1 MKMNKLTKVAMLG
14 LVAASLASAS
24 ALAQDVVANSTDL
37 VLGFQITDGSGTG
50 SASDLEVDLGSSAN
64 FTTATTTLTLG
75 QLSVAD
81 LIATYGSNWATRGDL
96 TFGVAGVT
104 GNAAA
109 EQFDVTNTQAVLDS
123 TQSGLTVPHNQIGNL
138 VNTLESATQ
147 TANSAQAGVIGNST
161 APATGIGNSW
171 SNLVGNG
178 NGNGNAAD
186 FGYFNPIGSTEVNT
200 GGNGIITD
208 TQLDLYQLTAQT
220 GRNAT
225 TTPAEE
231 LGYFDLSSTGVLTY
245 TGIDAQAVPE
255 PSAYALGI
263 CAVLLFLVL
272 KRRHSVA

>member
-24 ALAQDVVANSTDL
+24 ALAQDVSANSTDL
-37 VLGFQITDGSGTG
+37 ILGFQITDGTGTG

-64 FTTATTTLTLG
+64 FTTTTTLTLG

-104 GNAAA
+104 GNSTA

-123 TQSGLTVPHNQIGNL
+123 TQSGLTIPHNQIGNL
-138 VNTLESATQ
+138 WNTLSTATQ
-147 TANSAQAGVIGNST
+147 TANSAQAGVIGNSSS
-161 APATGIGNSW
+161 PASGVGNSW
-171 SNLVGNG
+171 SNLA
-178 NGNGNAAD
+178 GNASAGGND
-186 FGYFNPIGSTEVNT
+186 FGYLAQGSTEINT
-200 GGNGIITD
+200 GGNGTITG
-208 TQLDLYQLTAQT
+208 TQLDLYQVTDQT

-225 TTPAEE
+225 STPAEE

-245 TGIDAQAVPE
+245 TGIDAEAVPE